1 MESEFEKVDRLME
14 LYVKYEAQV
23 AAAESTFRQQL
34 QGTHARVDGLGFGFG
49 LGLAKVRVRVRV
61 ELTLTPTLTRAKPNP
76 NPNLS

>member
-34 QGTHARVDGLGFGFG
+34 QGTHARGYMYERRQGSAHTGAHSVCRKRSWGLD
-49 LGLAKVRVRVRV
+49 VR
-61 ELTLTPTLTRAKPNP
+61 RAK
-76 NPNLS
+76 